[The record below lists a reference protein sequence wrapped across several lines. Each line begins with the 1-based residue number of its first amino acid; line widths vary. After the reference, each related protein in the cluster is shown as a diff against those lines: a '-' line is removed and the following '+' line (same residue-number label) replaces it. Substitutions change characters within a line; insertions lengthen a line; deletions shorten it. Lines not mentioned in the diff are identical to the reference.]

1 MPPVLLLREPA
12 EVKDLA
18 FLLEEEGLEVR
29 AWPLLAV
36 TEVASAPALTA
47 LAEQVGRF
55 SWVIAESP
63 TAVRVLAGLVRSAGA
78 DGAAGRAAFLAPSL
92 DTVRALGRHG
102 WEARHVLPERE
113 EGRLETLQSLL
124 TEEDEVL
131 WVGGPG
137 EASWRRWL
145 SQAPGRVTIMRLYD
159 EAPVVVPALEPGT
172 VVVVHS
178 PSAAEALAL
187 ATDEAWWLR
196 ARLVASGP
204 STASALAEHGVP
216 VTTVADRPTTEA
228 LLDATLRAAL
238 SSPAALR

>member
-12 EVKDLA
+12 EVRDLT

-36 TEVASAPALTA
+36 TEVGAAPALTA

-55 SWVIAESP
+55 SWVIPESP
-63 TAVRVLAGLVRSAGA
+63 TAVRVLAGLVRGAGA
-78 DGAAGRAAFLAPSL
+78 ETVATRAAFLAPSL

-137 EASWRRWL
+137 EATWRRWL
-145 SQAPGRVTIMRLYD
+145 SQAPGRVTLMRLYD
-159 EAPVVVPALEPGT
+159 EAPLVVPALEPGT

-187 ATDEAWWLR
+187 ATDDAWR
-196 ARLVASGP
+196 GAVRLVASGP
-204 STASALAEHGVP
+204 STASALAEHGVQ
-216 VTTVADRPTTEA
+216 VTAVAERPSTEA
-228 LLDATLRAAL
+228 LLEATLRAATQGP
-238 SSPAALR
+238 SALR